1 MSEKYKLK
9 YEVLAILREN
19 IIAGMTAFGIPVSNR
34 PGDGGWIVME
44 SDQHSIRNAD
54 KAVLLWME
62 KVERIGWQGHKDGG
76 YNAEKNVFESK
87 DFFLEQQTWKI
98 KVLCPQKTTP
108 VTPEN
113 IPICTED
120 VAGMLIAWF
129 SRPGCQFF
137 VEHGMSNLFV
147 LSKDI
152 KTYKDTSDVPQWVT
166 EFPLKIHVNKEF
178 TYDIPA
184 ATIENKGLVP
194 IRT

>member
-1 MSEKYKLK
+1 MSERYKLK

-19 IIAGMTAFGIPVSNR
+19 IVTGMTSFGLPISSR

-44 SDQHSIRNAD
+44 SEQHSIRNAD
-54 KAVLLWME
+54 KAVLIWME
-62 KVERIGWQGHKDGG
+62 KAERVGWQGHKDGP
-76 YNAEKNVFESK
+76 YNEEKRVFEST
-87 DFFLEQQTWKI
+87 DFFIEQQTWKI

-108 VTPEN
+108 VTSEN

-129 SRPGCQFF
+129 SRPGCYRFH
-137 VEHGMSNLFV
+137 EHGITNLFV

-152 KTYKDTSDVPQWVT
+152 KTYKDKSDVPQWVT
-166 EFPLKIHVNKEF
+166 EFPLKLHVTKEF

-184 ATIENKGLVP
+184 AEIVDKGIIPV
-194 IRT
+194 